1 MRKFS
6 HNSSLPFDKDG
17 AAHCAAPGGGGLNWS
32 CPRCF
37 FPSHRPK
44 EYNTRQLAPSIT
56 GTLHSG
62 DFFLKLSNSQF
73 FLICCSGN
81 SGFSPLLIGPKN
93 TIQDSLLLLL
103 LVHCTVVIFSWNC
116 PIVKF
121 FNLWFSQFGLYRYYF
136 SIIGLFIAFSIFIK
150 HFSIRLHCEKAAL
163 VWMVPQF
170 CSWCTYFFSPQ
181 FACSSVGSL
190 LFLYFIFSW
199 KYRWMVNFKIFYLLC
214 MQTDMTFKSM

>member
-17 AAHCAAPGGGGLNWS
+17 AAHCAVPGGGGSNWS

-44 EYNTRQLAPSIT
+44 EYNTRQLASSIA

-62 DFFLKLSNSQF
+62 DFFLKLSNSQVF
-73 FLICCSGN
+73 F
-81 SGFSPLLIGPKN
+81 
-93 TIQDSLLLLL
+93 D
-103 LVHCTVVIFSWNC
+103 
-116 PIVKF
+116 
-121 FNLWFSQFGLYRYYF
+121 LWFSQFGFLVYFF
-136 SIIGLFIAFSIFIK
+136 SIIGLFIDFFIFTK
-150 HFSIRLHCEKAAL
+150 HFSIWLLYEKVAI
-163 VWMVPQF
+163 VWLVPQF

-199 KYRWMVNFKIFYLLC
+199 K
-214 MQTDMTFKSM
+214 